1 MSLRRI
7 ERLAYHYTI
16 NYVSDTSHTF
26 RHVFTFSDIF
36 VHLRSYTHQKLN
48 KNKTPEIPSCFNCFL
63 TFYGL
68 EKKVSISLFM
78 YLECIPFLSFY
89 SLIWGGS
96 NRRIKYIK
104 NYTVNCFKCFKC
116 TFYVSFSS
124 IIFMFYSRI
133 PNDFLS
139 NENLLSAL

>member
-1 MSLRRI
+1 MRRI

-36 VHLRSYTHQKLN
+36 VHLRSYTHRNNIK
-48 KNKTPEIPSCFNCFL
+48 KTPEIPSCFNCFL

-68 EKKVSISLFM
+68 EKKVSISLVHVFLRM
-78 YLECIPFLSFY
+78 YSFLDIF
-89 SLIWGGS
+89 LDIWWKKQKKFI
-96 NRRIKYIK
+96 R

-116 TFYVSFSS
+116 IFYVT
-124 IIFMFYSRI
+124 
-133 PNDFLS
+133 DFLS
-139 NENLLSAL
+139 FWYFIREYQMTSWATRIC